1 MNIWIKKNKHN
12 EPGSEKLNNKYN
24 KTHGMRKGVSVGAAI
39 IHKIGIANK

>member
-24 KTHGMRKGVSVGAAI
+24 KMHGMNMDETAGAAI